1 MPVSDSQRAFWSQK
15 SPAAEFDTVT
25 FEHPAFS
32 EPIRLVANVYSDMT
46 FGRLLYRACAMTLQK
61 PEQGKDPI
69 STASV
74 KFSRP
79 VVGDEFKEVI
89 GKLNPFDW
97 FTPITIRLQQFTE
110 LNMSVPIQDWTL
122 YVTEDGVRI
131 NPTTIQIQAS
141 DDNPM
146 ILNTSQVYDIE
157 RYPGLAYI

>member
-1 MPVSDSQRAFWSQK
+1 
-15 SPAAEFDTVT
+15 
-25 FEHPAFS
+25 
-32 EPIRLVANVYSDMT
+32 
-46 FGRLLYRACAMTLQK
+46 MTLQK